1 MNILS
6 FLSAV
11 KAPKSLWVTLI
22 NWIKSG
28 VGNLGWTIILV
39 TALIKLVT
47 TPLEFWVKYNT
58 KRQTL
63 IQQKCAPQV
72 AKLQKKFGNDRQT
85 LQVQTQSLYKRE
97 GLDMRTGCIVMLVN
111 MILSFT
117 IFMTFYSDL
126 RKISAYEAI
135 NQYEQIEATYTKNF
149 NQAFVDYSQTDDFA
163 SIEDVTEWFTT
174 YNAMPESTDEEK
186 QAKQVEYNKVLPQ
199 LEYATNVGSEKA
211 VECWKNNKKPSSWL
225 WVQNIWVADSTAKAF
240 PTYSSLKSMA
250 GSTYKDDVEA
260 INEENYNKI
269 SNLILSDLEENSRT
283 NNGYFI
289 LPILAGLITFLSQYI
304 SELHTRLKNKKANKV
319 AKNAND
325 QNAQTMKIMKI
336 VMPLIMVIFT
346 LSSSASFGLYIL
358 SSNLTTILLGELTTL
373 IIDALTKKKRL
384 EVEAELEKEAN
395 RLIKKGKLDIK
406 EDAKPIKQNLLNN
419 GKLKG

>member
-1 MNILS
+1 MNLISL
-6 FLSAV
+6 LAV
-11 KAPKSLWVTLI
+11 SAPKSLWITLI

-39 TALIKLVT
+39 TAFVKLVT
-47 TPLEFWVKYNT
+47 TPLDFWVKYNT

-97 GLDMRTGCIVMLVN
+97 GLDMRTGCIVMLIN

-117 IFMTFYSDL
+117 IFITFYNDL
-126 RKISAYEAI
+126 KKVSAYEAI

-149 NQAFVDYSQTDDFA
+149 NQAFVDYSQTDDF
-163 SIEDVTEWFTT
+163 ETFDDVTEWFTR
-174 YNAMPESTDEEK
+174 YNAMPETSEAEK
-186 QAKQVEYNKVLPQ
+186 QAKQAELDSVINQYKH
-199 LEYATNVGSEKA
+199 ATEVGSKKA
-211 VECWKNNKKPSSWL
+211 LECWKNNKKQSSWL
-225 WVQNIWVADSTAKAF
+225 WVQNIWVADSPAKAF
-240 PTYSSLKSMA
+240 PTYATLQSMA
-250 GSTYKDDVEA
+250 GNTYKKDVEA
-260 INEENYNKI
+260 INEVNYNRI
-269 SNLILSDLEENSRT
+269 SNLILSDLEENSRVD
-283 NNGYFI
+283 NGFLI
-289 LPILAGLITFLSQYI
+289 LPILAGLVTFLSQYI
-304 SELHTRLKNKKANKV
+304 SELHSRLKNKKANQL
-319 AKNAND
+319 AKSAND

-346 LSSSASFGLYIL
+346 LTSSASFGLYIL
-358 SSNLTTILLGELTTL
+358 SSNITSILIGELSTL
-373 IIDALTKKKRL
+373 AIDALTKKKRL

-395 RLIKKGKLDIK
+395 RLIKKGKLGT
-406 EDAKPIKQNLLNN
+406 ETNKPLKQNTQNY